1 MKRSVVLWLSLL
13 AAVASA
19 SAWVGAQSM
28 VVKPIDQ
35 PMVLSGADVGFR
47 VEGWHGTTAVGKFVV
62 KIDGKWVEAAPSGGT
77 VRLTH

>member
-13 AAVASA
+13 ALVAST

-28 VVKPIDQ
+28 IVKPVDQ
-35 PMVLSGADVGFR
+35 PTVLSGADVGFR

-62 KIDGKWVEAAPSGGT
+62 RVNGQWVEAAMSGGT
-77 VRLTH
+77 TRLAH